1 MLKRRRTRADM
12 VRVFCLA
19 ERKVALIR
27 IKDHIPDYVYNWPPQ
42 EIYEA
47 VKFPPRPKNFYG
59 RTDWFDPLLG
69 KNAPKTKPNKAY
81 YLGTCGWSW
90 SPMHSRI
97 DAYYLNF
104 RNSYWR
110 LWVRDCE
117 AICWNTPDEE
127 WFLGAYCL
135 KRRATVREASLYL
148 IMDLWKLD
156 AREADL
162 DHFHHINDE
171 GLLSVAEFRTL
182 GRLVW
187 PEAVMSSEELR
198 EAQERKQKALKIISD
213 AREAA
218 FKKIDEERLARET
231 SPDTSK

>member
-1 MLKRRRTRADM
+1 M
-12 VRVFCLA
+12 
-19 ERKVALIR
+19 IR
-27 IKDHIPDYVYNWPPQ
+27 IKDHKPDYVHDWPPQ
-42 EIYEA
+42 QIYET
-47 VKFPPRPKNFYG
+47 VKLPPRPKNFYG
-59 RTDWFDPLLG
+59 RTHWFEPMPE
-69 KNAPKTKPNKAY
+69 KIAPKTKPNKAY

-97 DAYYLNF
+97 DAYYLNY
-104 RNSYWR
+104 RNSHWQ

-117 AICWNTPDEE
+117 AIWWNTPDEE

-148 IMDLWKLD
+148 IMDLWKLE
-156 AREADL
+156 AREVDL
-162 DHFHHINDE
+162 DHFHRIHDE

-187 PEAVMSSEELR
+187 PETMMGLEELKA
-198 EAQERKQKALKIISD
+198 AQMDRQKALKIMSD
-213 AREAA
+213 ALEAA
-218 FKKIDEERLARET
+218 SKKFDEGRLAREA